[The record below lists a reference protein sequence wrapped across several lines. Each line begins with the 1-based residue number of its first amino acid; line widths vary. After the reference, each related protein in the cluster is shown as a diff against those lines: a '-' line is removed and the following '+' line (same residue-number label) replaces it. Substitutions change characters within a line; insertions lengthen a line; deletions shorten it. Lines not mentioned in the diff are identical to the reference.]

1 MSISFPSVVTPSF
14 PQLQQVRAPELPE
27 FARQRVE
34 RFHTERVAASWS
46 GRHIL
51 RGAKPGA
58 AALMLQSNDYLAITR
73 HPEIVAAQRDALAA
87 AGNGMMMSGLFLQH
101 DDDPLHVVER
111 ELALAL
117 GSEETILCQSGYVAN
132 VGLVQCLAGERT
144 PVYVDMLAHASL
156 WEGVKAAGAQSVP
169 IFHNDPEYLER
180 QVLRHGPGVVLVDSV
195 YSTNGSL
202 CPLAE
207 FATIAQRHGCIFI
220 VDESHSLGTHGV
232 HGEGLVA
239 SLGLTDR
246 VHFVT
251 ASLAKAYCA
260 RAGVI
265 SCSRQFKPY
274 FAFESMPA
282 IFSSTLLPPELA
294 GIEASHRVVQREGWR
309 RARLQHVTR
318 RVRESLLEMGYPVRE
333 GSEQIIALEVG
344 TEAAVMKVRDAF
356 EAEQIFGAIF
366 CAPATAKNRALLR
379 LTLHAGLDDEAVAR
393 LLAACARLRDKVDLP
408 EWSASRRERRN
419 VSRPQPAMVEV
430 A

>member
-14 PQLQQVRAPELPE
+14 PPLRPAPAPELPE

-34 RFHTERVAASWS
+34 RFHNERVQAGWG

-51 RGAKPGA
+51 RGLRPGA
-58 AALMLQSNDYLAITR
+58 NALHLQSNDYLALTR
-73 HPEIVAAQRDALAA
+73 HPDIIEAQRAALALD
-87 AGNGMMMSGLFLQH
+87 GNGAMMSSLFLQQE
-101 DDDPLHVVER
+101 DEPLHVLER

-132 VGLVQCLAGERT
+132 VGLVQSLAGERT
-144 PVYVDMLAHASL
+144 PVYIDMLAHTSL
-156 WEGVKAAGAQSVP
+156 WEGIRAAGAQAVP
-169 IFHNDPEYLER
+169 VYHNDPEYLER
-180 QVLRHGPGVVLVDSV
+180 QVLRHGPGVVLVDSI

-207 FATIAQRHGCIFI
+207 FAAIAQRHGCIFV

-260 RAGVI
+260 RAGLI
-265 SCSRQFKPY
+265 SCSRRFKPY
-274 FAFESMPA
+274 FAFESLPA
-282 IFSSTLLPPELA
+282 IFSSALLPQELA
-294 GIEASHRVVQREGWR
+294 SIDAAHQVIQREGWR

-318 RVRESLLEMGYPVRE
+318 RVREALLELGYPIRE

-344 TEAAVMKVRDAF
+344 SEAAVMRVRDQF
-356 EAEQIFGAIF
+356 EAENVFGSIF

-379 LTLHAGLDDEAVAR
+379 LTLHAGLDDAAVAR
-393 LLAACARLRDKVDLP
+393 LVDACARLRDKVELA
-408 EWSASRRERRN
+408 EWSATRRERRN
-419 VSRPQPAMVEV
+419 ASKPEVMVEG

>member
-14 PQLQQVRAPELPE
+14 PQLRPAPAPELPE

-34 RFHTERVAASWS
+34 RFHNERVQVGWG

-51 RGAKPGA
+51 RGLRPGTN
-58 AALMLQSNDYLAITR
+58 ALHLQSNDYLALTR
-73 HPEIVAAQRDALAA
+73 HPDIINAQHAALATS
-87 AGNGMMMSGLFLQH
+87 GNGAMMSSLFLQQ
-101 DDDPLHVVER
+101 DDEPLHVLER

-132 VGLVQCLAGERT
+132 VGLVQSLAGERT
-144 PVYVDMLAHASL
+144 PVYIDMLAHTSL
-156 WEGVKAAGAQSVP
+156 WEGIRAAGAQAVP
-169 IFHNDPEYLER
+169 VYHNDPEYLER
-180 QVLRHGPGVVLVDSV
+180 QILRHGPGIVLVDSV

-207 FATIAQRHGCIFI
+207 FAAITQRHGCIFV

-260 RAGVI
+260 RAGLI
-265 SCSRQFKPY
+265 SCSRRFKPY
-274 FAFESMPA
+274 FAFESLPA
-282 IFSSTLLPPELA
+282 IFSSALLPQELA
-294 GIEASHRVVQREGWR
+294 AIDAAHHVIQREGWR

-318 RVRESLLEMGYPVRE
+318 RVHESLLDLGYPVRE

-344 TEAAVMKVRDAF
+344 SEAAVMRVRDQF
-356 EAEQIFGAIF
+356 EAENVFGAIF

-379 LTLHAGLDDEAVAR
+379 LTLHAGLDDAAVAQ
-393 LLAACARLRDKVDLP
+393 LVDACARLRDKVDLA

-419 VSRPQPAMVEV
+419 AGKPEALVEV

>member
-1 MSISFPSVVTPSF
+1 MSISFPSAVTSSF
-14 PQLQQVRAPELPE
+14 PSLQSARTPELPE

-34 RFHTERVAASWS
+34 RFHAERVQVSWN

-51 RGAKPGA
+51 RGSRPGP

-73 HPEIVAAQRDALAA
+73 HPDIVRAQHEALDC
-87 AGNGMMMSGLFLQH
+87 AGNGAMMSGLFLQQ

-117 GSEETILCQSGYVAN
+117 GSEEAILCQSGYVAN
-132 VGLVQCLAGERT
+132 IGLVQCLAGERT
-144 PVYVDMLAHASL
+144 PVYIDMLAHASL
-156 WEGVKAAGAQSVP
+156 WEGIKAAGAQAVP
-169 IFHNDPEYLER
+169 VFHNDPEYLER
-180 QVLRHGPGVVLVDSV
+180 QILRHGPGLVLVDSV
-195 YSTNGSL
+195 YSTNGSV
-202 CPLAE
+202 CPLVE
-207 FATIAQRHGCIFI
+207 FAAITQRHGCIFI
-220 VDESHSLGTHGV
+220 VDESHSLGTHGPN
-232 HGEGLVA
+232 GEGLVA
-239 SLGLTDR
+239 SLGLNDR

-260 RAGVI
+260 RAGLI
-265 SCSRQFKPY
+265 SCSRRFKPY

-294 GIEASHRVVQREGWR
+294 AIDASHRVIQREGWR

-318 RVRESLLEMGYPVRE
+318 RVREALLELGYPVRE

-344 TEAAVMKVRDAF
+344 SEAAVMRVRDQF
-356 EAEQIFGAIF
+356 EAENVFGAIF

-379 LTLHAGLDDEAVAR
+379 LTLHAGLDDEAVSQ
-393 LLAACARLRDKVDLP
+393 LIGACTRLRDRVELAD
-408 EWSASRRERRN
+408 WSATKRERRN
-419 VSRPQPAMVEV
+419 VNKPVALGEV

>member
-14 PQLQQVRAPELPE
+14 PQLQPARAPELPE

-34 RFHTERVAASWS
+34 RFHNERFLASWS

-51 RGAKPGA
+51 RGARPTAG
-58 AALMLQSNDYLAITR
+58 ALMLQSNDYLALTR
-73 HPEIVAAQRDALAA
+73 HPDIVNAQRAALACE
-87 AGNGMMMSGLFLQH
+87 GNGNMMSGLFVQE
-101 DDDPLHVVER
+101 DDDPLHVLER

-117 GSEETILCQSGYVAN
+117 GSEEAILCQSGYAAN

-144 PVYVDMLAHASL
+144 PVYIDMLAHASL
-156 WEGVKAAGAQSVP
+156 WEGIKAAGAQAVP
-169 IFHNDPEYLER
+169 VFHNDPEYLER
-180 QVLRHGPGVVLVDSV
+180 QILRHGPGVVLVDSV
-195 YSTNGSL
+195 YSTNGSV
-202 CPLAE
+202 CPLTA
-207 FATIAQRHGCIFI
+207 FAAITQRHGCVFV

-239 SLGLTDR
+239 SLGLGDR

-260 RAGVI
+260 RAGLI
-265 SCSRQFKPY
+265 SCSRRFKPY

-294 GIEASHRVVQREGWR
+294 GIEASHRVIQREGWR

-318 RVRESLLEMGYPVRE
+318 RVRESLLSLGYPIRE
-333 GSEQIIALEVG
+333 GSEQIIAFEVG
-344 TEAAVMKVRDAF
+344 TEAAVMRVRDAF
-356 EAEQIFGAIF
+356 EAENVFGAIF

-379 LTLHAGLDDEAVAR
+379 LTLHAGLDDAAVNQ
-393 LLAACARLRDKVDLP
+393 LLDACTRLRDKVDLAD
-408 EWSASRRERRN
+408 WSATRRERRH
-419 VSRPQPAMVEV
+419 VTKPAVLVDV

>member
-1 MSISFPSVVTPSF
+1 MSISFPSAVTSSF
-14 PQLQQVRAPELPE
+14 PQLQQVRSPELPE
-27 FARQRVE
+27 FARQRVA
-34 RFHTERVAASWS
+34 RFHDERLAATWN

-51 RGAKPGA
+51 RGAKPGNG
-58 AALMLQSNDYLAITR
+58 ALMLQSNDYLAITR
-73 HPEIVAAQRDALAA
+73 HPEIIAAQRDALAA

-101 DDDPLHVVER
+101 DDDPLHVIER

-202 CPLAE
+202 CPLTE
-207 FATIAQRHGCIFI
+207 FAAIAQRHGCIFI

-419 VSRPQPAMVEV
+419 VGRPQPAMVEV